1 MNTCVVLTVM
11 PYTVLGQPRLL
22 GLSAALSII
31 GTDLLAEVGG
41 TVSCLFLVGVC
52 NAFYSSGLVMNNL
65 PVVAGRFLGDRHVAR
80 TDRVCTHCRGVVVA

>member
-22 GLSAALSII
+22 GLSAALTII
-31 GTDLLAEVGG
+31 GLDLVANVGG

-52 NAFYSSGLVMNNL
+52 NAFYSSGLVLTICLLLLVPFLGTDML
-65 PVVAGRFLGDRHVAR
+65 QGMTWHAHTVVA
-80 TDRVCTHCRGVVVA
+80 